1 MDITYLI
8 ILGAV
13 YLGLI
18 GLAFL
23 IWAIKT
29 GQFEDMEGPKYKIFF
44 EDDLPASPLSFRERV
59 KGDGGVSE

>member
-1 MDITYLI
+1 MEIIHLI

-18 GLAFL
+18 GLVFL

-29 GQFEDMEGPKYKIFF
+29 GQFEDMEGPKYRILFD
-44 EDDLPASPLSFRERV
+44 EESPRPQGEG
-59 KGDGGVSE
+59 KG